1 MSFMTQWG
9 APSRSSTPDSRPQMS
24 EDPFKSNPARPPK
37 IDTSFASA
45 TSKTC
50 DTPTSPSPTTQQRFR
65 SDSRSERGSRPMSM
79 IYTYQPPLMDL
90 AQDTLPE
97 LQPIFTF
104 LNSHSN
110 KLYQEGYFLKLHDLD
125 SRGRPSTDRTWTEC
139 FAQLVGTVLSLWD
152 AATLDAAGEDGEVLP
167 TFINVSD
174 ASIKMIESLPMNGQ
188 SGGQLQNVLSIST
201 AANNRYLLHFNSLN
215 SLTQWTAG
223 FRLAMYE
230 HATLQE
236 AYTGSLVAGK
246 GKMLNNIRTIME
258 RSKFI
263 IDDWARVRF
272 GAGTPWRR
280 CWCVI
285 TPPNEKDWAKYQ
297 KALKKRDTYDRKVEV
312 PKGSIKFYET
322 KRVNKKTRPVATI
335 KDAFAAYAIYPQSK
349 PLIDQS
355 TLIKLEGQITIHG
368 AKDTT
373 TEGFLFVMPEVH
385 PAVSGFEMM
394 LRWLFPV
401 WDIFALYGRPNRL
414 VADSLDQRG
423 LMFAMPRDRRYGYL
437 DILDVSGLIHT
448 KGSGTWSEQDWRRE
462 MKKLTS
468 YRMNSADDTPPQA
481 RGRRNTMSL
490 GNRTS
495 LSVGRGAVR
504 FGNDSSSNS
513 SPSPGRGSP
522 GPGDG
527 SIQFAPPRR
536 VETTPVSMGSPGRG
550 HNRSASDAV
559 GYKRFQTENRSR
571 LSYDATSD
579 LQDRAPQPPVHGG
592 TLPEK
597 KIPTVLERV
606 PSEESPYDQERRLE
620 PAFEELKIRSASP
633 PTVTVAPPK
642 LMHGPNVRPN
652 PKNLNMTPELR
663 RANSAMDAATLQQ
676 LVEATGATPYTE
688 KEQFDFTNAPR
699 EVASVTNRTQRSL
712 ADPSFHNEEVNLTP
726 GPRHQQP
733 TTRRLPPIPASP
745 YNRPAQPAAALAIS
759 KQDALR
765 PLVPQR
771 SISSNSRAAV
781 PARPLASPP
790 LPAMAAPISRKPV
803 PNAQES
809 QLASPPPQSPVLSRA
824 SSNESLQ
831 NEIMQQA
838 MLEQMLQQSP
848 ETLNRSLSPPVSIP
862 DDESVDYASVKSM
875 SPPKRKPIERSRT
888 GRLKT
893 VGNPEHEPQVRSRFD
908 TETGLPINF
917 GPTLTY
923 KPNARPSTSG
933 SMPIEPQDDP
943 ELQQRP
949 SSRLTQLDSKRNSFL
964 ETRRVSSSEMN
975 QDRRRSVAWQPAAAA
990 GESLDQGL
998 TAEQWVQYRASLA
1011 AAPLTQSRATP
1022 VFGHARE
1029 HSSVARTSKTP
1040 PFSRPASG
1048 LSRTMSGDWTQQLN
1062 RMSLNRT
1069 PSGDWGQQAN
1079 RMSISKTPPPLSRTP
1094 SGDWSKQAPSRP
1106 HSRNAGAL
1114 LNPPS
1119 PGRTLQ
1125 LQGTSLSAHEQ
1136 MQVARMTGTSMINL
1150 SEKDKRRDIN
1160 EADAPGLVGAMA
1172 VRERQ
1177 RNIKKEGV
1185 RNNAVQ
1191 QAIAARQQ
1199 QQLQDEFDGRMRA
1212 QIEAQE
1218 YAQQQAELHAQHIAH
1233 QQAQHYAQQYAQ
1245 QQAQQAQLQQQMAH
1259 QQAQQYQ
1266 MQLQLQQQQQL
1277 ANYPYANGP
1286 GTAQQRSSQYLAH
1299 MSQAGGWS
1307 SAGSPQPQSGYAQS
1321 YFGQGDGQHRQQRR
1335 Y

>member
-1 MSFMTQWG
+1 MPRSRVMSFMSQWG
-9 APSRSSTPDSRPQMS
+9 APSRSFTPEPKPQMS
-24 EDPFKSNPARPPK
+24 EDPFNSNPARPPK

-45 TSKTC
+45 TNKVVDASN
-50 DTPTSPSPTTQQRFR
+50 SPSPSTQQRFR
-65 SDSRSERGSRPMSM
+65 SDSRSERTSRPMSM
-79 IYTYQPPLMDL
+79 VYTYQPPIMDL

-125 SRGRPSTDRTWTEC
+125 SQC

-152 AATLDAAGEDGEVLP
+152 AAALDAAGEDGEVLP
-167 TFINVSD
+167 TFIN
-174 ASIKMIESLPMNGQ
+174 IESLPMNG
-188 SGGQLQNVLSIST
+188 SAGGQLQNVLSIST

-236 AYTGSLVAGK
+236 AYTGSLIAGK

-258 RSKFI
+258 RSKFRTE
-263 IDDWARVRF
+263 DWARVRF

-280 CWCVI
+280 CWCI
-285 TPPNEKDWAKYQ
+285 ISPPDEKEWAKYQ

-312 PKGSIKFYET
+312 PKGDIKFYET
-322 KRVNKKTRPVATI
+322 KRVTKKTRPIATI
-335 KDAFAAYAIYPQSK
+335 KDAFAA
-349 PLIDQS
+349 
-355 TLIKLEGQITIHG
+355 
-368 AKDTT
+368 
-373 TEGFLFVMPEVH
+373 
-385 PAVSGFEMM
+385 GFEMM

-401 WDIFALYGRPNRL
+401 WDVFALYGRPNRL
-414 VADSLDQRG
+414 IADSLDQRG

-448 KGSGTWSEQDWRRE
+448 KGSQTWSEQDWRRE

-468 YRMNSADDTPPQA
+468 HRMNAADDTPPQA
-481 RGRRNTMSL
+481 RGRRNTL
-490 GNRTS
+490 GLASRTS
-495 LSVGRGAVR
+495 LNHGTVR
-504 FGNDSSSNS
+504 FGNDSSENS

-522 GPGDG
+522 GPGEG

-536 VETTPVSMGSPGRG
+536 VETTPMTMGSPGRG
-550 HNRSASDAV
+550 HNRSASDAL

-571 LSYDATSD
+571 LSYEATSMHD
-579 LQDRAPQPPVHGG
+579 MAPEPPAHGG
-592 TLPEK
+592 ILSEK

-606 PSEESPYDQERRLE
+606 PSEETPYTYEQEGRLE
-620 PAFEELKIRSASP
+620 PAFEELKIRSGSP
-633 PTVTVAPPK
+633 PTVPVASPPK
-642 LMHGPNVRPN
+642 LMHGPNARPT
-652 PKNLNMTPELR
+652 NLNLTPELR

-676 LVEATGATPYTE
+676 LAEATGATPYNE
-688 KEQFDFTNAPR
+688 KEQFDFANAR

-712 ADPSFHNEEVNLTP
+712 ADPSFRNEEVNLAP
-726 GPRHQQP
+726 GTIHQAAH
-733 TTRRLPPIPASP
+733 RLPPIPASP
-745 YNRPAQPAAALAIS
+745 YNRPAQPAAAAAPAMYR
-759 KQDALR
+759 QDA
-765 PLVPQR
+765 PPPVPQHTNHP
-771 SISSNSRAAV
+771 SAV
-781 PARPLASPP
+781 PARS
-790 LPAMAAPISRKPV
+790 
-803 PNAQES
+803 
-809 QLASPPPQSPVLSRA
+809 LASPPPLAMAASISRKP
-824 SSNESLQ
+824 NEL
-831 NEIMQQA
+831 MQQA

-848 ETLNRSLSPPVSIP
+848 ETLNRVVSPPASIP
-862 DDESVDYASVKSM
+862 DDDSVDYSSVKSM
-875 SPPKRKPIERSRT
+875 SPPKRKPLERSRT

-893 VGNPEHEPQVRSRFD
+893 VGNPEYEPQTRSRFD
-908 TETGLPINF
+908 AESGLPINF

-923 KPNARPSTSG
+923 KPNARPSTGG
-933 SMPIEPQDDP
+933 SMPAVENQEDP
-943 ELQQRP
+943 DLLQRP
-949 SSRLTQLDSKRNSFL
+949 SSRLTQMDSKRNSL
-964 ETRRVSSSEMN
+964 LDSRRTPNDDMN
-975 QDRRRSVAWQPAAAA
+975 QDKRRSVAWQPAAAP
-990 GESLDQGL
+990 GESIDQGL

-1022 VFGHARE
+1022 VFGHARD
-1029 HSSVARTSKTP
+1029 HSNVNRTSKTP

-1069 PSGDWGQQAN
+1069 PSGDWGQHAS
-1079 RMSISKTPPPLSRTP
+1079 RMSLSKTPPPLSRTP
-1094 SGDWSKQAPSRP
+1094 SGDWSKQVPSRP
-1106 HSRNAGAL
+1106 HSRNAGAF

-1125 LQGTSLSAHEQ
+1125 LQGSSLSAHEQ

-1150 SEKDKRRDIN
+1150 SDRDKRKDLN
-1160 EADAPGLVGAMA
+1160 ELDAPGLVGAMA

-1177 RNIKKEGV
+1177 RNIKREGL

-1199 QQLQDEFDGRMRA
+1199 QQLQNEFDAQMRA
-1212 QIEAQE
+1212 QVEAQE

-1266 MQLQLQQQQQL
+1266 MQLQMQQQQQ
-1277 ANYPYANGP
+1277 ANYPYASGP
-1286 GTAQQRSSQYLAH
+1286 GTAQQRSSQYLGH
-1299 MSQAGGWS
+1299 MSQHGGWS
-1307 SAGSPQPQSGYAQS
+1307 NAGSPQPQPGYAQS

>member
-1 MSFMTQWG
+1 MSQWG
-9 APSRSSTPDSRPQMS
+9 APSRSFTPEPKPQMS
-24 EDPFKSNPARPPK
+24 EDPFNSNPARPPK

-45 TSKTC
+45 TNKVVDASN
-50 DTPTSPSPTTQQRFR
+50 SPSPSTQQRFR
-65 SDSRSERGSRPMSM
+65 SDSRSERTSRPMSM
-79 IYTYQPPLMDL
+79 VYTYQPPIMDL

-125 SRGRPSTDRTWTEC
+125 SPWTEC

-152 AATLDAAGEDGEVLP
+152 AAALDAAGEDGEVLP
-167 TFINVSD
+167 TFIN
-174 ASIKMIESLPMNGQ
+174 IESLPMNG
-188 SGGQLQNVLSIST
+188 SAGGQLQNVLSIST

-236 AYTGSLVAGK
+236 AYTGSLIAGK

-258 RSKFI
+258 RSKFRTE
-263 IDDWARVRF
+263 DWARVRF

-280 CWCVI
+280 CWCI
-285 TPPNEKDWAKYQ
+285 ISPPDEKEWAKYQ

-312 PKGSIKFYET
+312 PKGDIKFYET
-322 KRVNKKTRPVATI
+322 KRVTKKTRPIATI
-335 KDAFAAYAIYPQSK
+335 KDAFAAYAIYP
-349 PLIDQS
+349 
-355 TLIKLEGQITIHG
+355 H
-368 AKDTT
+368 
-373 TEGFLFVMPEVH
+373 
-385 PAVSGFEMM
+385 GFEMM

-401 WDIFALYGRPNRL
+401 WDVFALYGRPNRL
-414 VADSLDQRG
+414 IADSLDQRG

-448 KGSGTWSEQDWRRE
+448 KGSQTWSEQDWRRE

-468 YRMNSADDTPPQA
+468 HRMNAADDTPPQA
-481 RGRRNTMSL
+481 RGRRNTL
-490 GNRTS
+490 GLASRTS
-495 LSVGRGAVR
+495 LNHGTVR
-504 FGNDSSSNS
+504 FGNDSSENS

-522 GPGDG
+522 GPGEG

-536 VETTPVSMGSPGRG
+536 VETTPMTMGSPGRG
-550 HNRSASDAV
+550 HNRSASDAL

-571 LSYDATSD
+571 LSYEATSMHD
-579 LQDRAPQPPVHGG
+579 MAPEPPAHGG
-592 TLPEK
+592 ILSEK

-606 PSEESPYDQERRLE
+606 PSEETPY
-620 PAFEELKIRSASP
+620 
-633 PTVTVAPPK
+633 T
-642 LMHGPNVRPN
+642 
-652 PKNLNMTPELR
+652 
-663 RANSAMDAATLQQ
+663 ANSAMDAATLQQ
-676 LVEATGATPYTE
+676 LAEATGATPYNE
-688 KEQFDFTNAPR
+688 KEQFDFANAR
-699 EVASVTNRTQRSL
+699 EVAT
-712 ADPSFHNEEVNLTP
+712 AA
-726 GPRHQQP
+726 
-733 TTRRLPPIPASP
+733 PAM
-745 YNRPAQPAAALAIS
+745 YR
-759 KQDALR
+759 QDA
-765 PLVPQR
+765 PPPVPQHTNHP
-771 SISSNSRAAV
+771 SAV
-781 PARPLASPP
+781 PARSLASPP
-790 LPAMAAPISRKPV
+790 PLAMAASISRKPV
-803 PNAQES
+803 PNGNQAPGYTS
-809 QLASPPPQSPVLSRA
+809 PPPPQSPTLSRT
-824 SSNESLQ
+824 SSNASLQ
-831 NEIMQQA
+831 NELMQQA

-848 ETLNRSLSPPVSIP
+848 ETLNRVVSPPVSIP
-862 DDESVDYASVKSM
+862 DDDSVDYSSVKSM
-875 SPPKRKPIERSRT
+875 SPPKRKPLERSRT

-893 VGNPEHEPQVRSRFD
+893 VGNPEYEPQTRSRFD
-908 TETGLPINF
+908 AESGLPINF

-923 KPNARPSTSG
+923 KPNARPSTGG
-933 SMPIEPQDDP
+933 SMPAVENQEDP
-943 ELQQRP
+943 DLLQRP
-949 SSRLTQLDSKRNSFL
+949 SSRLTQMDSKRNSL
-964 ETRRVSSSEMN
+964 LDSRRTPNDDMN
-975 QDRRRSVAWQPAAAA
+975 QDKRRSVAWQPAAAP
-990 GESLDQGL
+990 GESIDQGL

-1022 VFGHARE
+1022 VFGHARD
-1029 HSSVARTSKTP
+1029 HSNVNRTSKTP

-1069 PSGDWGQQAN
+1069 PSGDWGQHAS
-1079 RMSISKTPPPLSRTP
+1079 RMSLSKTPPPLSRTP

-1106 HSRNAGAL
+1106 HSRNAGAF

-1125 LQGTSLSAHEQ
+1125 LQGSSLSAHEQ

-1150 SEKDKRRDIN
+1150 SDRDKRKDLN
-1160 EADAPGLVGAMA
+1160 ELDAPGLVGAMA

-1177 RNIKKEGV
+1177 RNIKREGL

-1199 QQLQDEFDGRMRA
+1199 QQLQNEFDAQMRA
-1212 QIEAQE
+1212 QVEAQE

-1233 QQAQHYAQQYAQ
+1233 QQAHHYAQQYAQ

-1266 MQLQLQQQQQL
+1266 MQLQMQQQQQ
-1277 ANYPYANGP
+1277 ANYPYASGP
-1286 GTAQQRSSQYLAH
+1286 GTAQQRSSQYLGH
-1299 MSQAGGWS
+1299 MSQHGGWS
-1307 SAGSPQPQSGYAQS
+1307 NAGSPQPQPGYAQS

>member
-1 MSFMTQWG
+1 MPRSRVMSFMTQWG
-9 APSRSSTPDSRPQMS
+9 TPSRSSTPEPKSQMS
-24 EDPFKSNPARPPK
+24 EDPFSSSKPARPAK
-37 IDTSFASA
+37 IDTSFSSA
-45 TSKTC
+45 ANKAA
-50 DTPTSPSPTTQQRFR
+50 DAPASPSPSTQQRFR
-65 SDSRSERGSRPMSM
+65 SDSRSERTSRPMSM
-79 IYTYQPPLMDL
+79 VYTHQPPIMDL

-125 SRGRPSTDRTWTEC
+125 SREQTQGRVFLQC

-152 AATLDAAGEDGEVLP
+152 AAALDAAGEDGEVLP

-174 ASIKMIESLPMNGQ
+174 ASIKMSLPMNG
-188 SGGQLQNVLSIST
+188 SAGGQLQNVLSIST

-230 HATLQE
+230 HTTLQE
-236 AYTGSLVAGK
+236 AYTGSLIAGK

-258 RSKFI
+258 RSKFV

-285 TPPNEKDWAKYQ
+285 TPPSEKEWAKYQ

-312 PKGSIKFYET
+312 PKGDIKFYET
-322 KRVNKKTRPVATI
+322 KRVTKKTRPIATI

-368 AKDTT
+368 ASDTT

-401 WDIFALYGRPNRL
+401 WDVFALYGRPNRL
-414 VADSLDQRG
+414 IADSLDQRG

-437 DILDVSGLIHT
+437 DILDISGLIHT
-448 KGSGTWSEQDWRRE
+448 KGSQTWSEQDWRRE

-468 YRMNSADDTPPQA
+468 HRMNSSEDTPPQA
-481 RGRRNTMSL
+481 RGRRNTLSL
-490 GNRTS
+490 NHGT
-495 LSVGRGAVR
+495 VR
-504 FGNDSSSNS
+504 FGNGSSTDT

-527 SIQFAPPRR
+527 TLQFGPPRR
-536 VETTPVSMGSPGRG
+536 VETTPMSMGSPGRG
-550 HNRSASDAV
+550 HNRSASDAL

-571 LSYDATSD
+571 LSYEATSD
-579 LQDRAPQPPVHGG
+579 LQDRAPEPPAHGG
-592 TLPEK
+592 PLSEK

-606 PSEESPYDQERRLE
+606 PSEDTPYEQERRLE
-620 PAFEELKIRSASP
+620 PAFEELKIRAGSP
-633 PTVTVAPPK
+633 PTGPVASPPK
-642 LMHGPNVRPN
+642 LMHGPNARPT
-652 PKNLNMTPELR
+652 NLNPAPELR

-676 LVEATGATPYTE
+676 LAEASKAGATPYHE
-688 KEQFDFTNAPR
+688 KEQFDFTDASR
-699 EVASVTNRTQRSL
+699 EVASANNGTDRSP
-712 ADPSFHNEEVNLTP
+712 ADPSFRNEEVNLSP
-726 GPRHQQP
+726 GPTYQP
-733 TTRRLPPIPASP
+733 LSTHRLPPIPASP
-745 YNRPAQPAAALAIS
+745 YNRAVQPVAAPVRSEPNAP
-759 KQDALR
+759 
-765 PLVPQR
+765 PLPPPVP
-771 SISSNSRAAV
+771 SHSSFSPAV
-781 PARPLASPP
+781 PARNLAYSPP
-790 LPAMAAPISRKPV
+790 SAMAAPISRKPV
-803 PNAQES
+803 PT
-809 QLASPPPQSPVLSRA
+809 SPEPQHAAPQPQSPALSRV

-831 NEIMQQA
+831 NDIMQQA
-838 MLEQMLQQSP
+838 LLEQMLQQSP
-848 ETLNRSLSPPVSIP
+848 EPVSRVVSPVSIP
-862 DDESVDYASVKSM
+862 DDDSVDYSSVKSM

-893 VGNPEHEPQVRSRFD
+893 VGNPEHEPQTRSRFD
-908 TETGLPINF
+908 PENGVPINF

-933 SMPIEPQDDP
+933 SVPIESQEDP
-943 ELQQRP
+943 DLVQRP
-949 SSRLTQLDSKRNSFL
+949 SSRLTTQIDSKRSSFL
-964 ETRRVSSSEMN
+964 ETRKLSTGDMN

-990 GESLDQGL
+990 GESVDQGL

-1011 AAPLTQSRATP
+1011 AAPMTQSRATP
-1022 VFGHARE
+1022 VFGHTRDPSNAN
-1029 HSSVARTSKTP
+1029 RTTKTP
-1040 PFSRPASG
+1040 PLSRPASR
-1048 LSRTMSGDWTQQLN
+1048 LSRTLSGDWTQQLN
-1062 RMSLNRT
+1062 RLSLGRT
-1069 PSGDWGQQAN
+1069 ASGDW
-1079 RMSISKTPPPLSRTP
+1079 
-1094 SGDWSKQAPSRP
+1094 APSRP
-1106 HSRNAGAL
+1106 HSRNAGAF

-1125 LQGTSLSAHEQ
+1125 LQGTALSAHEQ
-1136 MQVARMTGTSMINL
+1136 MQVARMTGGSMINL
-1150 SEKDKRRDIN
+1150 TERDKRKDMN
-1160 EADAPGLVGAMA
+1160 DLDAPGLVGAMA
-1172 VRERQ
+1172 ARERQ
-1177 RNIKKEGV
+1177 RNIKREGL

-1191 QAIAARQQ
+1191 QAIVARQQ
-1199 QQLQDEFDGRMRA
+1199 QQLQNEFDAQMRA

-1218 YAQQQAELHAQHIAH
+1218 YAQQQAELQAQHIAH

-1245 QQAQQAQLQQQMAH
+1245 QQAQQAQFQQQMAL

-1266 MQLQLQQQQQL
+1266 IQLQLQQQQAQVN
-1277 ANYPYANGP
+1277 NYPYASGP
-1286 GTAQQRSSQYLAH
+1286 GTAQQRSSQYLGQ
-1299 MSQAGGWS
+1299 MSQAGWS
-1307 SAGSPQPQSGYAQS
+1307 NAGSPQPQPGYAQS
-1321 YFGQGDGQHRQQRR
+1321 YFGQGDGQYRQQRR

>member
-1 MSFMTQWG
+1 MPRSRVMSFMSQWG
-9 APSRSSTPDSRPQMS
+9 APSRSFTPEPKPQMS
-24 EDPFKSNPARPPK
+24 EDPFNSNPARPPK

-45 TSKTC
+45 TNKVVDASN
-50 DTPTSPSPTTQQRFR
+50 SPSPSTQQRFR
-65 SDSRSERGSRPMSM
+65 SDSRSERTSRPMSM
-79 IYTYQPPLMDL
+79 VYTYQPPIMDL

-125 SRGRPSTDRTWTEC
+125 SRGRPSVDRAWTEC

-152 AATLDAAGEDGEVLP
+152 AAALDAAGEDGEVLP
-167 TFINVSD
+167 TFIN
-174 ASIKMIESLPMNGQ
+174 IESLPMNG
-188 SGGQLQNVLSIST
+188 SAGGQLQNVLSIST

-236 AYTGSLVAGK
+236 AYTGSLIAGK

-258 RSKFI
+258 RSKFRTE
-263 IDDWARVRF
+263 DWARVRF

-280 CWCVI
+280 CWCI
-285 TPPNEKDWAKYQ
+285 ISPPDEKEWAKYQ

-312 PKGSIKFYET
+312 PKGDIKFYET
-322 KRVNKKTRPVATI
+322 KRVTKKTRPIATI

-373 TEGFLFVMPEVH
+373 AEGFLFVMPEVH

-401 WDIFALYGRPNRL
+401 WDVFALYGRPNRL
-414 VADSLDQRG
+414 IADSLDQRG

-448 KGSGTWSEQDWRRE
+448 KGSQTWSEQDWRRE

-468 YRMNSADDTPPQA
+468 HRMNAADDTPPQA
-481 RGRRNTMSL
+481 RGRRNTL
-490 GNRTS
+490 GLASRTS
-495 LSVGRGAVR
+495 LNHGTVR
-504 FGNDSSSNS
+504 FGNDSSENS

-522 GPGDG
+522 GPGEG

-536 VETTPVSMGSPGRG
+536 VETTPMTMGSPGRG
-550 HNRSASDAV
+550 HNRSASDAL

-571 LSYDATSD
+571 LSYEATSMHD
-579 LQDRAPQPPVHGG
+579 MAPEPPAHGG
-592 TLPEK
+592 ILSEK

-606 PSEESPYDQERRLE
+606 PSEETPYTYEQEGRLE
-620 PAFEELKIRSASP
+620 PAFEELKIRSGSP
-633 PTVTVAPPK
+633 PTVPVASPPK
-642 LMHGPNVRPN
+642 LMHGPNARPT
-652 PKNLNMTPELR
+652 NLNLTPELR

-676 LVEATGATPYTE
+676 LAEATGATPYNE
-688 KEQFDFTNAPR
+688 KEQFDFANAR
-699 EVASVTNRTQRSL
+699 EVASVTNGTQRSL
-712 ADPSFHNEEVNLTP
+712 ADPSFRNEEVNLAP
-726 GPRHQQP
+726 GTLHQAAH
-733 TTRRLPPIPASP
+733 RLPPIPASR
-745 YNRPAQPAAALAIS
+745 YNRPAQPAAAAAPAMYR
-759 KQDALR
+759 QDA
-765 PLVPQR
+765 PPPVPQHTNHP
-771 SISSNSRAAV
+771 SAV
-781 PARPLASPP
+781 PARSLASPP
-790 LPAMAAPISRKPV
+790 PLAMAASISRKPV
-803 PNAQES
+803 PNGNQAPGYTS
-809 QLASPPPQSPVLSRA
+809 PPPPQSPTLSRT
-824 SSNESLQ
+824 SSNASLQ
-831 NEIMQQA
+831 NELMQQA

-848 ETLNRSLSPPVSIP
+848 ETLNRVVSPPVSIP
-862 DDESVDYASVKSM
+862 DDDSVDYSSVKSM
-875 SPPKRKPIERSRT
+875 SPPKRKPLERSRT

-893 VGNPEHEPQVRSRFD
+893 VGNPEYEPQTRSRFD
-908 TETGLPINF
+908 AESGLPINF

-923 KPNARPSTSG
+923 KPNARPSTGG
-933 SMPIEPQDDP
+933 SMPAVENQEDP
-943 ELQQRP
+943 DLLQRP
-949 SSRLTQLDSKRNSFL
+949 SSRLTQMDSKRNSL
-964 ETRRVSSSEMN
+964 LDSRRTPNDDMN
-975 QDRRRSVAWQPAAAA
+975 QDKRRSVAWQPAAAP
-990 GESLDQGL
+990 GESIDQGL

-1022 VFGHARE
+1022 VFGHARD
-1029 HSSVARTSKTP
+1029 HSNVNRTSKTP

-1069 PSGDWGQQAN
+1069 PSGDWGQHAS
-1079 RMSISKTPPPLSRTP
+1079 RMSLSKTPPPLSRTP

-1106 HSRNAGAL
+1106 HSRNAGAF

-1125 LQGTSLSAHEQ
+1125 LQGSSLSAHEQ

-1150 SEKDKRRDIN
+1150 SDRDKRKDLN
-1160 EADAPGLVGAMA
+1160 ELDAPGLVGAMA

-1177 RNIKKEGV
+1177 RNIKREGL

-1199 QQLQDEFDGRMRA
+1199 QQLQNEFDAQMRA
-1212 QIEAQE
+1212 QVEAQE
-1218 YAQQQAELHAQHIAH
+1218 FAQQQAELHAQHIAH

-1266 MQLQLQQQQQL
+1266 MQLQMQQQQQ
-1277 ANYPYANGP
+1277 ANYPYASGP
-1286 GTAQQRSSQYLAH
+1286 GTAQQRSSQYLGH
-1299 MSQAGGWS
+1299 MSQHGGWS
-1307 SAGSPQPQSGYAQS
+1307 NAGSPQPQPGYAQS